1 MAVSLPN
8 GVTLALATTY
18 GSPITV
24 TALTN
29 ADGPVATA
37 VGHGLVDGEI
47 VVWNSGWSKLNARV
61 VKVNQL
67 SVDTFES
74 VGIVAASTTDY
85 PAGTGTGTVTEITA
99 WTQITQ
105 IMDASTSGGEMQFV
119 NYSFLEQDFETQLP
133 TQSSPMVMTIQIAD
147 DPALAGYIAIKAAAE
162 ARATRAL
169 KLTYPSGAIAY
180 YNVIVS
186 FNETPTFNKNQVQV
200 VTATFNLQSR
210 PVRYAP

>member
-18 GSPITV
+18 GSAITI

-29 ADGPVATA
+29 ANGPVATA
-37 VGHGLVDGEI
+37 VGHGLIDGDI
-47 VVWNSGWSKLNARV
+47 VEVTSGWSKLNARV

-67 SVDTFES
+67 TVDTFELM
-74 VGIVAASTTDY
+74 GIDATSTADY
-85 PAGTGTGTVTEITA
+85 PSGTGTGSVRKLTA
-99 WTQITQ
+99 LTQITQ
-105 IMDASTSGGEMQFV
+105 IMNATTSGGEMQFTT
-119 NYSFLEQDFETQLP
+119 YSFLEQDFETQIP
-133 TQSSPMVMTIQIAD
+133 TQSSPMVMSIEIAD
-147 DPALAGYIAIKAAAE
+147 DPALAGYIAVKAAAE
-162 ARATRAL
+162 ARATRGL
-169 KLTYPSGAIAY
+169 KLTYPSGAVAY
-180 YNVIVS
+180 YNGIVS